1 MQEGSKRKSRWRRR
15 AGLDG
20 AIQQVGE
27 ALRQA
32 ERILIITGAG
42 LSADSGLPTYRGV
55 GGLYNGH
62 TEDGL
67 PIEAALSGPMLDLD
81 PALCWKYLA
90 EIGRAC
96 MAAEPNVGHLAIAEL
111 QRRKPDC
118 WVLTQNV
125 DGYHLAAGSPPQRLI
140 EIHGTFA
147 PLFCMVCG
155 QESAELASHLI
166 RPLPPRC
173 ANCGGVLR
181 PPVVLF
187 EEMLPDLAL
196 GRLQAQ
202 LHKGFDVVVAVGTSA
217 SFAYIVEPLLRVRN
231 SGGFTAQIDPT
242 ASELS
247 LLVDVHIAEAA
258 SDVLPQLVRHIY
270 AD

>member
-1 MQEGSKRKSRWRRR
+1 
-15 AGLDG
+15 LDG
-20 AIQQVGE
+20 AIQQIAE

-32 ERILIITGAG
+32 ERILIVTGAG

-67 PIEAALSGPMLDLD
+67 PIETALSGPMLGLD

-96 MAAEPNVGHLAIAEL
+96 IAAKPNAGHFAIAEL
-111 QRRKPDC
+111 QQRKPGC

-147 PLFCMVCG
+147 PLFCMACG
-155 QESAELASHLI
+155 QESVDLADHLT

-173 ANCGGVLR
+173 VDCGGVLR

-187 EEMLPDLAL
+187 EEMLPDSAL
-196 GRLQAQ
+196 GRLHDE

-217 SFAYIVEPLLRVRN
+217 SFAYIVEPFLRVRN
-231 SGGFTAQIDPT
+231 SGGFTAQIDPS

-247 LLVDVHIAEAA
+247 FLVDVHIAEGAA
-258 SDVLPQLVRHIY
+258 DVLSRLVRHIFG
-270 AD
+270 D